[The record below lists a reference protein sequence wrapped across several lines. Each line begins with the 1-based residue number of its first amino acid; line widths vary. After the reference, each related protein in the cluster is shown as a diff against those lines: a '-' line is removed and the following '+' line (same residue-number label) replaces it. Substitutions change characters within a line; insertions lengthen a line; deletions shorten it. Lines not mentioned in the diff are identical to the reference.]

1 MDGEEGW
8 KVSEVRVNAYFEPAD
23 NTVVEL
29 TDTERSKTVDFG
41 VLGHITAISV
51 SHGNDD
57 YVIVKVRKKEDI
69 QPFWEAKFYKGL
81 NGQIFIQPIPAN
93 PLREVIIEVEPGG
106 SLTAI
111 NDSVI
116 VNISYVKG

>member
-1 MDGEEGW
+1 M
-8 KVSEVRVNAYFEPAD
+8 SEMNVNAYFEPAD
-23 NTVVEL
+23 NAVVEL

-57 YVIVKVRKKEDI
+57 YVIVKVRKKEDT

-81 NGQIFIQPIPAN
+81 NGQVFIQPIPSV
-93 PLREVIIEVEPGG
+93 PLREVVVEVEPGG
-106 SLTAI
+106 SLTSI
-111 NDSVI
+111 GDSVI
-116 VNISYVKG
+116 VNVSYIPKR